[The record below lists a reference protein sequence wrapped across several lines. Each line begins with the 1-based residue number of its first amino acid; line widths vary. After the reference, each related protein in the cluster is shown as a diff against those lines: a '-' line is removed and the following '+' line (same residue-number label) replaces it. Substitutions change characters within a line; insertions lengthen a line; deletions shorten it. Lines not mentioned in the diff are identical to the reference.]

1 MKEIKKVNMDDE
13 FEDIARQLHVKY
25 LLISSIYKHENG
37 FDLRCQMIDAQSGNS
52 EYAHKWSEPLN
63 KSPTIVG
70 NLADNILN
78 TLQVDSKQTMIAA
91 ESINPEAYEFYLKG
105 KYRYNN
111 RKNMED
117 MEIAR
122 GFLRKANELDENYLS
137 SIILLA
143 GTYNSTSEHDK
154 AIDLLTGAL
163 KKAEQLGDKDFTAR
177 ILYTLGAASNGK
189 GEDDQATTYYEKAL
203 SIAIERD
210 NKKLIGSININIGNM
225 HSFKKDLD
233 KGLEY
238 YTSALRIYEEL
249 DNKKGIAVA
258 YSNIGIIHI
267 KQKDRN
273 SGLEYFKKA
282 LDAYEKLED
291 QEGIGRVLGNMGNI
305 YIKIGDLAEAIMALE
320 KSFDI
325 QMSIGAIRGAAFP
338 LKAIAG
344 LEELQGNYQVT
355 ISHYKE
361 YFEIQTEI
369 GHQRRISYGNYFLGS
384 TYYKVGESQKALP
397 YLKKAI
403 EIQMDL
409 ELNDVL
415 VESEIFHSLCLKDL
429 NKEIDI
435 DRIIRLSEDAE
446 LSYDTFY
453 YLYQLSKN
461 GQFLDSAN
469 VKLQETLSEMEPQFR
484 DGYKSY
490 PTPKAIIQE
499 LKRVS

>member
-13 FEDIARQLHVKY
+13 FENIARQLHVKH
-25 LLISSIYKHENG
+25 LLISSIYKHANG
-37 FDLRCQMIDAQSGNS
+37 FDLRCQMIDAKSGNS
-52 EYAHKWSEPLN
+52 KYAHKWSEPLN

-70 NLADNILN
+70 SLADNILN
-78 TLQVDSKQTMIAA
+78 TLQVDSKQEMIAA

-122 GFLRKANELDENYLS
+122 GFLIKANELDENYLS

-154 AIDLLTGAL
+154 AIDLLTSAL
-163 KKAEQLGDKDFTAR
+163 RKAEQLGNKDFTAR

-291 QEGIGRVLGNMGNI
+291 QEGIGRVLGNIGNI

-384 TYYKVGESQKALP
+384 TYYKVGESQRALP

-409 ELNDVL
+409 ELDDVL
-415 VESEIFHSLCLKDL
+415 VESEIFHSLCLKYL

-435 DRIIRLSEDAE
+435 DRIIQLTEDAE

-453 YLYQLSKN
+453 YLYRLSKN
-461 GQFLDSAN
+461 GHFLDSAN

-484 DGYKSY
+484 DGYMSY

-499 LKRVS
+499 WEKVS